1 MAQSFFQEDE
11 ILGKAYD
18 ARLVRR
24 LWEFVRPY
32 RKIFVFTLAL
42 IFLASGV
49 DLLAPLITQ
58 IAIDRF
64 IVPINTTS
72 LSPTER
78 ANGVFGMAALYLLV
92 LAAGFGLRYYQ
103 NFLLSVVGQR
113 IMYDMRSKMFQHLQ
127 NLSLSF
133 FDHNPVGRLMT
144 RITNDVDALND
155 LFTSGAISLI
165 GDIFSLAGIIII
177 LLFENWLL
185 ALVVFVVI
193 PPLLLVTAF
202 FQRAMRDNFRAIR
215 VRLARINA
223 NIAENISGTQIV
235 QLFNREDRNFARFD
249 ILNLD
254 YRRATLRSL
263 FYFAIFFPVVSLFAS
278 VATALIIR
286 VGGGQVIASALTL
299 GALVAFLQYVDRF
312 FLPLRDMAD
321 KYTVLQSAMASSE
334 RIFRVLD
341 EPVTLRDPEQPQPLD
356 HVRGEVELR
365 DVWFAYN
372 PGEWV
377 LKGISFKILPGESV
391 AFVGAT
397 GAGKTSLISLISRFY
412 DIQRGEVLIDGYNVK
427 DLAQADLRRHV
438 GAVLQDPFIFSGTVA
453 SNIRLHEKSISDER
467 IREAARFVNAAK
479 FIERLPKGYDEPVL
493 ERGAGFSSGQRQLL
507 AFARAI
513 AFNPEILLI
522 LDEATSSVDTETE
535 ALIQDAL
542 EKLMRGRTSI
552 IIAHRLSTIRNVDRI
567 IVLHKGR
574 IVEEGTHE
582 TLLER
587 NGYYKRLYELQYVES
602 LAQRSTRRRASS
614 TRPSLSSGCPR
625 GTTNQCWSAGRAS
638 RRASANC
645 SPLRAPSPSI
655 LRFC

>member
-1 MAQSFFQEDE
+1 MAETFFHEDE

-18 ARLVRR
+18 ARLIRR
-24 LWEFVRPY
+24 LWGYIRPN
-32 RKIFVFTLAL
+32 RLLFFGALGLAL
-42 IFLASGV
+42 VTVGA
-49 DLLAPLITQ
+49 DLIGPYITQ
-58 IAIDRF
+58 LAIDRY
-64 IVPINTTS
+64 IAPVHTS
-72 LSPTER
+72 LPPEAR
-78 ANGVFGMAALYLLV
+78 ANGVFGMALLYLLA
-92 LAAGFGLRYYQ
+92 LSLGFGLRYLQ
-103 NFLLSVVGQR
+103 NFMLNVLGQKV
-113 IMYDMRSKMFQHLQ
+113 MYDLRSAMFERLQ
-127 NLSLSF
+127 GLSLPF

-155 LFTSGAISLI
+155 FFTSGAVSLI
-165 GDIFSLAGIIII
+165 GDTFTMLGVLII
-177 LLFENWLL
+177 LLIESWQL

-193 PPLLLVTAF
+193 PPLLVVTSF

-223 NIAENISGTQIV
+223 NIAENISGTQVV
-235 QLFNREDRNFARFD
+235 QLFNRERRNFEHFD
-249 ILNLD
+249 ELNRD
-254 YRRATLRSL
+254 YRGQSLRSL
-263 FYFAIFFPVVSLFAS
+263 FYFALFSPVVNLFAA
-278 VATALIIR
+278 VATALIVR
-286 VGGGQVIASALTL
+286 VGGGAVLSPAHALSI

-312 FLPLRDMAD
+312 FLPVRDLAE
-321 KYTVLQSAMASSE
+321 KYTILQAAMASSE

-341 EPVTLRDPEQPQPLD
+341 EPVTVADKPQPESLGAVQGD
-356 HVRGEVELR
+356 VEFR

-377 LKGISFKILPGESV
+377 LKGISFHIRPGESV

-412 DIQRGEVLIDGYNVK
+412 DVQRGDVLVDGKNVK
-427 DLAQADLRRHV
+427 DLAQTELRAHV
-438 GAVLQDPFIFSGTVA
+438 GAVLQDPFIFSGTIA
-453 SNIRLHEKSISDER
+453 SNIRLHESGISDER
-467 IREAARFVNAAK
+467 VREAAHFVNAQS
-479 FIERLPKGYDEPVL
+479 FIERLSDGYDEEVR
-493 ERGAGFSSGQRQLL
+493 ERGAGLSVGQKQLL

-582 TLLER
+582 ALLER
-587 NGYYKRLYELQYVES
+587 NGYYKRLYELQYAES
-602 LAQRSTRRRASS
+602 LSKGA
-614 TRPSLSSGCPR
+614 
-625 GTTNQCWSAGRAS
+625 
-638 RRASANC
+638 
-645 SPLRAPSPSI
+645 
-655 LRFC
+655 

>member
-1 MAQSFFQEDE
+1 MAQAFFQEDE

-24 LWEFVRPY
+24 LWAFVHPY
-32 RKIFVFTLAL
+32 RFTFLFTLAL
-42 IFLASGV
+42 ILLASGV
-49 DLLAPLITQ
+49 DLLAPLVTQ
-58 IAIDRF
+58 VAIDRF
-64 IVPINTTS
+64 IVPTQNTG
-72 LSPTER
+72 LSPTDR
-78 ANGVFGMAALYLLV
+78 ANGVFVMSLIYLLV
-92 LAAGFGLRYYQ
+92 LVAGFGLRYYQ
-103 NFLLSVVGQR
+103 NFLLSIVGQR
-113 IMYDMRSKMFQHLQ
+113 IMYDMRSKMFEHLQ

-165 GDIFSLAGIIII
+165 GDVFSLVGIVII

-193 PPLLLVTAF
+193 PPLMLATAY

-235 QLFNREDRNFARFD
+235 QLFNRERRNYQYFD
-249 ILNLD
+249 TLNLD
-254 YRRATLRSL
+254 YRRASLRSL
-263 FYFAIFFPVVSLFAS
+263 LYFSLFFPVVGLFAA
-278 VATALIIR
+278 VATALIVR
-286 VGGGQVIASALTL
+286 VGGGQVLAGALSL

-341 EPVTLRDPEQPQPLD
+341 EPVTVQDPEKPTPLD
-356 HVRGEVELR
+356 HVRGEVEFR

-377 LKGISFKILPGESV
+377 LKGISFKILSGESV

-412 DIQRGEVLIDGYNVK
+412 DVQRGEVLVDGHNVR

-453 SNIRLHEKSISDER
+453 SNIRLHEQGISDER

-479 FIERLPKGYDEPVL
+479 FIERLPRQYDEPVL
-493 ERGAGFSSGQRQLL
+493 ERGAGFSAGQRQLL

-542 EKLMRGRTSI
+542 EKLMRGRTSV

-567 IVLHKGR
+567 VVLHKGH
-574 IVEEGTHE
+574 IVEDGTHE
-582 TLLER
+582 SLLAR
-587 NGYYKRLYELQYVES
+587 NGYYKRLYELQYAES
-602 LAQRSTRRRASS
+602 LARRS
-614 TRPSLSSGCPR
+614 
-625 GTTNQCWSAGRAS
+625 
-638 RRASANC
+638 ASAQG
-645 SPLRAPSPSI
+645 
-655 LRFC
+655 

>member
-1 MAQSFFQEDE
+1 MAQVFFQEDE

-24 LWEFVRPY
+24 LWVFLRPY
-32 RKIFVFTLAL
+32 RLTFLFTLAL

-58 IAIDRF
+58 FAIDHF
-64 IVPINTTS
+64 IVPLHNTG
-72 LSPTER
+72 LSPIDR
-78 ANGVFGMAALYLLV
+78 ANGVFVMSLLFLLL
-92 LAAGFGLRYYQ
+92 LAAGFALRYYQ
-103 NFLLSVVGQR
+103 NYLLSVVGQK
-113 IMYDMRSKMFQHLQ
+113 IMYDMRSKMFEHLQ

-165 GDIFSLAGIIII
+165 GDIFSLAGIIVI
-177 LLFENWLL
+177 LFFENWLL

-193 PPLLLVTAF
+193 PPLLLVTSF

-235 QLFNREDRNFARFD
+235 QLFNREERNFHRFD
-249 ILNLD
+249 ALNRD
-254 YRRATLRSL
+254 YRRTSLRSL
-263 FYFAIFFPVVSLFAS
+263 FYFALFFPVVNLFAA

-286 VGGGQVIASALTL
+286 VGGGQVISSALTL

-321 KYTVLQSAMASSE
+321 KYTILQSAMASSE
-334 RIFRVLD
+334 RIFRVID
-341 EPVTLRDPEQPQPLD
+341 EPVTVRDPEEPTPLE
-356 HVRGEVELR
+356 HVRGEVEFR

-412 DIQRGEVLIDGYNVK
+412 DVQKGEVLVDGHNVK
-427 DLAQADLRRHV
+427 DLTQNDLRRHV
-438 GAVLQDPFIFSGTVA
+438 GAVLQDPFIFAGTIA
-453 SNIRLHEKSISDER
+453 SNIRLHEQGISDER

-479 FIERLPKGYDEPVL
+479 FIERLPHGYDEPVL
-493 ERGAGFSSGQRQLL
+493 ERGAGFSAGQRQLL

-542 EKLMRGRTSI
+542 EKLMRGRTSV

-582 TLLER
+582 SLLAR
-587 NGYYKRLYELQYVES
+587 NGFYKRLYELQYAES
-602 LAQRSTRRRASS
+602 LANR
-614 TRPSLSSGCPR
+614 
-625 GTTNQCWSAGRAS
+625 
-638 RRASANC
+638 
-645 SPLRAPSPSI
+645 
-655 LRFC
+655 